1 MKRLYV
7 DYGKKNKLKF
17 SIYPTPQVATAVVEP
32 HNFILTTHTTLED
45 SHCAF
50 IVDIEAIY
58 ICRRNLVMERT
69 SYTNVIISSITA
81 YLHFDSALNVFLRE
95 S

>member
-32 HNFILTTHTTLED
+32 HNSILTTHTTPKD
-45 SHCAF
+45 SHCTF
-50 IVDIEAIY
+50 KVDIEAIY